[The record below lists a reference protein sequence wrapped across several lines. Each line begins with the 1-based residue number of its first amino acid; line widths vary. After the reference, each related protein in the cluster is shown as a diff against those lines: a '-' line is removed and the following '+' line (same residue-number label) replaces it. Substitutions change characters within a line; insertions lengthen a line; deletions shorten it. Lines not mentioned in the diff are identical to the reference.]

1 MTRRPFWLPLLALAL
16 ALAACTRNAPA
27 PAGSPAVARFD
38 GGVVTEAELRQALQ
52 KLPPAMRSNFESLAG
67 QRDVA
72 ASLVDRR
79 LLVLEAERRG
89 LTNDPEIQR
98 QVRELEEKLLI
109 QALVDQEQRAAGKTP
124 ESELRAAYDAQR
136 ESFATPVRIKV
147 GRVMVRVP
155 QGATAAERARARQRA
170 ERWAARLKAG
180 ESLTRVASEGEGPER
195 NQGGVIGPVTRAD
208 VADRGFAEAAF
219 ALKTP
224 GAVSPVFIQADGFGV
239 AKLLERQESRIPP
252 FEEVRAAVEAKV
264 APGRQRQVFEQ
275 LINRLRKSS
284 DVRIDLARRL

>member
-1 MTRRPFWLPLLALAL
+1 MTGRLLPSLALIL
-16 ALAACTRNAPA
+16 ALAACSRGVP
-27 PAGSPAVARFD
+27 PSQPSPAIARFD

-52 KLPPAMRSNFESLAG
+52 KLPPAMRSNFDSLAG

-89 LTNDPEIQR
+89 LASDPDIQR
-98 QVRELEEKLLI
+98 QVRELEERLLI
-109 QALVDQEQRAAGKTP
+109 QSLVDQEQRTAGKAP
-124 ESELRAAYDAQR
+124 EAELRAYYDAQR

-147 GRVMVRVP
+147 GRVMLRVP
-155 QGATAAERARARQRA
+155 QSATAADRARAHQRV

-180 ESLTRVASEGEGPER
+180 ESLTRVAAEGEGPEKA
-195 NQGGVIGPVTRAD
+195 QGGVLGPLTRAD
-208 VADRGFAEAAF
+208 IGDRAFADAAF
-219 ALKTP
+219 SLKTP
-224 GAVSPVFIQADGFGV
+224 GTVSPVFAQADGLAV
-239 AKLLERQESRIPP
+239 VKLLERTESRIPP
-252 FEEVRAAVEAKV
+252 FEEVRPAVEAKV
-264 APGRQRQVFEQ
+264 APGRQRQVFEE

>member
-1 MTRRPFWLPLLALAL
+1 MIRPSIRRLLPVVLG
-16 ALAACTRNAPA
+16 LAACGRSAP
-27 PAGSPAVARFD
+27 PVQVSPAVARFD
-38 GGVVTEAELRQALQ
+38 GGVVTETELRQALQ

-89 LTNDPEIQR
+89 LAGDPEIQR
-98 QVRELEEKLLI
+98 QLRELEERLLI
-109 QALVDQEQRAAGKTP
+109 QALVDQEQRAAGKVP
-124 ESELRAAYDAQR
+124 DAELRAFYEAER

-147 GRVMVRVP
+147 GRVMVRLP
-155 QGATAAERARARQRA
+155 QSASPADRARAKQKA

-180 ESLTRVASEGEGPER
+180 ESLTRVAVEGEGPER
-195 NQGGVIGPVTRAD
+195 SQGGVLGPLTRAD
-208 VADRGFAEAAF
+208 IADRAFADAAF
-219 ALKTP
+219 ALRTP
-224 GAVSPVFIQADGFGV
+224 GAVSPVFAQADGFAV
-239 AKLLERQESRIPP
+239 AKLLEREESRIPP
-252 FEEVRAAVEAKV
+252 FEEVRAAVEARV

>member
-1 MTRRPFWLPLLALAL
+1 MRRRLLRSLTLVL
-16 ALAACTRNAPA
+16 ALAACTRTAPV
-27 PAGSPAVARFD
+27 PQAGPVVAHFD
-38 GGVVTEAELRQALQ
+38 GGVVTEVELRQALQ
-52 KLPPAMRSNFESLAG
+52 KLPPSMRANFESLSG

-79 LLVLEAERRG
+79 LLVIEAERRG
-89 LTNDPEIQR
+89 LASDPEIQR

-136 ESFATPVRIKV
+136 EAFATPVRIKV

-155 QGATAAERARARQRA
+155 QAATAAERTRARQRA

-180 ESLTRVASEGEGPER
+180 ESLTRVAAEGDGPER
-195 NQGGVIGPVTRAD
+195 SQGGVLGPLTRED
-208 VADRGFAEAAF
+208 IADRGFGDAAF

-224 GAVSPVFIQADGFGV
+224 GAVSPVFAQADGFGV

>member
-1 MTRRPFWLPLLALAL
+1 MSRPALNTALLLAAL
-16 ALAACTRNAPA
+16 TACSRSAP
-27 PAGSPAVARFD
+27 PAQVSPPVARFD
-38 GGVVTEAELRQALQ
+38 GGVITEAELRQALQ

-89 LTNDPEIQR
+89 LGNDPEIQR
-98 QVRELEEKLLI
+98 QVRELEDRLLV

-155 QGATAAERARARQRA
+155 QSASPAERTRARQRA
-170 ERWAARLKAG
+170 ERWAARLRAG
-180 ESLTRVASEGEGPER
+180 ESLTRVAAEGEGPER
-195 NQGGVIGPVTRAD
+195 SQGGVLGPLTRAD
-208 VADRGFAEAAF
+208 VADRGFADAAF

-224 GAVSPVFIQADGFGV
+224 GAVSPVFAQADGFAV
-239 AKLLERQESRIPP
+239 AKLLEREESRIPP

>member
-1 MTRRPFWLPLLALAL
+1 MTFSTPLRLAPLLV
-16 ALAACTRNAPA
+16 ALAACSRSAPIA
-27 PAGSPAVARFD
+27 PQSPAVARFD

-52 KLPPAMRSNFESLAG
+52 KLPPTMRSSFESLAG

-89 LTNDPEIQR
+89 LGSDPEIQR
-98 QVRELEEKLLI
+98 QVRELEDRLLV
-109 QALVDQEQRAAGKTP
+109 QALVDQEQRTAGKAP
-124 ESELRAAYDAQR
+124 EAELRAYYDAQR
-136 ESFATPVRIKV
+136 ESFATPVRVKV
-147 GRVMVRVP
+147 GRVMLRVP
-155 QGATAAERARARQRA
+155 QSASPAERARARQRV

-180 ESLTRVASEGEGPER
+180 ESLTRVAVEGEGPEKTL
-195 NQGGVIGPVTRAD
+195 GGVLGPLTRAD
-208 VADRGFAEAAF
+208 IADPALADAAF
-219 ALKTP
+219 SLKTP
-224 GAVSPVFIQADGFGV
+224 GAVSPVFTQSDGFAV
-239 AKLLERQESRIPP
+239 VKLLEREESRIPP
-252 FEEVRAAVEAKV
+252 FEEVRPAVEAKV